1 MPIDFV
7 KIDEVDRLAMDA
19 VIAELRATGELGNAS
34 VDDLEVVMLAALL
47 DGQRDASAAVKT
59 SIALLT
65 AEAHLRHE
73 RHLAPTAS
81 LRPGPEK
88 PPTRGASWW
97 GMLTTDNED

>member
-1 MPIDFV
+1 
-7 KIDEVDRLAMDA
+7 
-19 VIAELRATGELGNAS
+19 
-34 VDDLEVVMLAALL
+34 MLAALL
-47 DGQRDASAAVKT
+47 DAAHRDATAAVKT
-59 SIALLT
+59 SIALLA

-97 GMLTTDNED
+97 GMLTTDKEE